1 MSDLKKNPW
10 DTYSPA
16 PVNPTSAPTAKNPW
30 DAYAAPADS
39 APTDSTPADSAPVT
53 PGRGGGAIPFAYR
66 TVADLGGAPVD
77 LVNWGLSK
85 FGVPVSK
92 EPFGGSASIENLLAK
107 YGETIRKP
115 MVPEVG
121 QEPKTLPEYIGSGLG
136 NAAGFLIP
144 GLSLARLAASSARP
158 VVAAVGRQL
167 ANAPVAAPLSY
178 TAAELASGAGSG
190 AGRYAAEQAAP
201 DSKLASFAGEILGG
215 LAPSATIPI
224 AKIATG
230 TGPAIAVGKFLTK
243 PFTEAGS
250 RVRAQNRVQSLVA
263 DPAFVARAMETPS
276 ISELTPA
283 QRAGDTGLLSL
294 EKAVAET
301 NAVKAQELRD
311 MAEAAQQTLL
321 KEARALGG
329 DPALTKAFFEARRS
343 QVGDSL
349 TASVNQARTRAQER
363 IAELDPKASAEDA
376 SRVVRGEFDK
386 AYDAARAQE
395 NRLWRDISQDVQ
407 VDTAPLFAKFDEIVS
422 STPRTQQQD
431 IPAYA
436 RSFLDKKNKERLNDL
451 ETPSELQ
458 GFRSE
463 LLAIE
468 RRARDAGDRNQARL
482 ARELADA
489 TLDAMSSMKNVGDS
503 YDAARSFSRQLN
515 ETFRQGPVGRLIDTT
530 GGALTVPP
538 EMTLTSL
545 IGGGGVRGGVAER
558 GIVAATGETPEVKT
572 AIQDFLTRDLRDRVV
587 TAEGRIKPEAA
598 ETWMR
603 RNETLL
609 EQYPDIRQGLTDA
622 LAAQAQVGRREGFEK
637 AISSQ
642 MRTAGGAPL
651 AQFLDDVSRV
661 FKAENPAEVAIS
673 LRRTAAK
680 DTSGQALL
688 GLRGAFVDDLFTR
701 ARSVTTEGEV
711 FRGSVIVDALKNPK
725 QRGAFEAVL
734 GADDLKRLEQIGNE
748 FVALERTRGNL
759 PSVGGVVGDIPNRI
773 LDTLARFGGAWF
785 GRLFGGLQE
794 SAIMSAR
801 SRDFMRSLTRDRAE
815 KLISKAVTD
824 PELFAALMRGNR
836 TVQQQDET
844 TRRLQG
850 WLAGPAGR
858 DLFNDESNESQQG
871 ANAVKNIYNS
881 VMNPESN
888 IAATQNLIN
897 SPQMRNRVGAVFEN
911 PAYAGLFT
919 AALNRE
925 AQFFHRADQ
934 KNGMGWDQSL
944 SSLVTNAVRNGNLSP
959 STAGRIEKLITS
971 NNPTNLAAAVKALET
986 ALQPKR

>member
-39 APTDSTPADSAPVT
+39 ASEDSASAET
-53 PGRGGGAIPFAYR
+53 GRGGGLAPFLNQII
-66 TVADLGGAPVD
+66 TSTLGAPVD
-77 LVNWGLSK
+77 LVNLGLSK

-92 EPFGGSASIENLLAK
+92 EPFGGSESFENLFAK
-107 YGETIRKP
+107 YGQMIKAP
-115 MVPEVG
+115 MVPRVG
-121 QEPKTLPEYIGSGLG
+121 QEAKTISEYIGSGLG
-136 NAAGFLIP
+136 NAASFMIP
-144 GLSLARLAASSARP
+144 GLGLARLAASSARP
-158 VVAAVGRQL
+158 IVSAVGRRI

-178 TAAELASGAGSG
+178 MAGELASGAGSG
-190 AGRYAAEQAAP
+190 LGRHAAEEAAP

-215 LAPSATIPI
+215 LSPNVAIPI

-230 TGPAIAVGKFLTK
+230 TGPTIAVGRFLTK

-250 RVRAQNRVQSLVA
+250 LTRAQNRVQSLVP
-263 DPAFVARAMETPS
+263 DPKSAARAMETPS
-276 ISELTPA
+276 VSELTPA
-283 QRAGDTGLLSL
+283 QRTGDPRLLAL

-301 NAVKAQELRD
+301 NAVKAQELSDR
-311 MAEAAQQTLL
+311 AAASQATLL
-321 KEARALGG
+321 NEARALGG

-349 TASVNQARTRAQER
+349 TASVNQARARAQER
-363 IAELDPKASAEDA
+363 IAKLDPKASAEDA

-451 ETPSELQ
+451 ETPIELQ

-489 TLDAMSSMKNVGDS
+489 TLDAMSSMKGVGDS

-530 GGALTVPP
+530 GGALTIHP
-538 EMTLTSL
+538 EMTLPSL
-545 IGGGGVRGGVAER
+545 IGTGGVRGGVAER
-558 GIVAATGETPEVKT
+558 GIVAATGENPEVKA

-637 AISSQ
+637 TISSQ
-642 MRTAGGAPL
+642 IRTAGGAPL

-661 FKAENPAEVAIS
+661 FKAENPAEVAVS

-680 DTSGQALL
+680 DTSGKALL
-688 GLRGAFVDDLFTR
+688 GLRGAFVDNLLAR

-773 LDTLARFGGAWF
+773 LDTLARFVGAWF
-785 GRLFGGLQE
+785 GRRVGGLQE
-794 SAIMSAR
+794 SALMSAR
-801 SRDFMRSLTRDRAE
+801 SRDWMRTLTRDRAE
-815 KLISKAVTD
+815 KLISRAVTD

-844 TRRLQG
+844 TRRLQA

-858 DLFNDESNESQQG
+858 DLFNDESNENQQG
-871 ANAVKNIYNS
+871 ANSVQNIYNS

-888 IAATQNLIN
+888 ITSTRNLIY
-897 SPQMRNRVGAVFEN
+897 SPQMKNKIEAFFEN
-911 PAYAGLFT
+911 PEYAGLFT
-919 AALNRE
+919 TALKRE
-925 AQFFHRADQ
+925 AQFFHRSKQ
-934 KNGMGWDQSL
+934 KNGTGYAGGWDQSL
-944 SSLVTNAVRNGNLSP
+944 SNLVTNAVRNGNLSP
-959 STAGRIEKLITS
+959 STASRISELLMSDDPKKV
-971 NNPTNLAAAVKALET
+971 AAAVKALENT
-986 ALQPKR
+986 RKK

>member
-1 MSDLKKNPW
+1 MSNLKKNPW

-107 YGETIRKP
+107 YGKTIGKP

-136 NAAGFLIP
+136 TATGFLIP

-158 VVAAVGRQL
+158 IVAAVGRQL

-215 LAPSATIPI
+215 LAPSAAIPI

-230 TGPAIAVGKFLTK
+230 TGPAIAVGRFLTK

-250 RVRAQNRVQSLVA
+250 LTRAQNRVQSLVP
-263 DPAFVARAMETPS
+263 DPEAAARAMETSS
-276 ISELTPA
+276 ISGLTPA
-283 QRAGDTGLLSL
+283 QLAGDIRLLSL

-301 NAVKAQELRD
+301 NAVKAQEIRD

-321 KEARALGG
+321 KKARALGG
-329 DPALTKAFFEARRS
+329 DPAPTKAFFEARLS
-343 QVGDSL
+343 QFGDSL

-363 IAELDPKASAEDA
+363 IAKLDPDASAEDA
-376 SRVVRGEFDK
+376 SRVVRSEFDK
-386 AYDAARAQE
+386 AYDASLTRE
-395 NRLWRDISQDVQ
+395 NKLWNEIPDDVK
-407 VDTAPLFAKFDEIVS
+407 VSTEDLFAKFDEIVS
-422 STPRTQQQD
+422 STPRASQKD
-431 IPAYA
+431 IPGIA
-436 RSFLDKKNKERLNDL
+436 RSLLTRNSKDSFSAFES
-451 ETPSELQ
+451 PIELQ
-458 GFRSE
+458 DLRSKLIYLQRKE
-463 LLAIE
+463 LNEATPDLS
-468 RRARDAGDRNQARL
+468 RARLIGNV
-482 ARELADA
+482 ADA
-489 TLDAMSSMKNVGDS
+489 TLDAMHSLENVGAS
-503 YDAARSFSRQLN
+503 YDVARNFSLRLN
-515 ETFRQGPVGRLIDTT
+515 ETFRGGPVGRLINTST
-530 GGALTVPP
+530 IPP

-603 RNETLL
+603 QNEALL
-609 EQYPDIRQGLTDA
+609 EQYPEIRQRLTDA
-622 LAAQAQVGRREGFEK
+622 LAAQAQVKTREGFEK
-637 AISSQ
+637 RISSQ

-734 GADDLKRLEQIGNE
+734 GADDLKRLEQIGKE
-748 FVALERTRGNL
+748 FVALERTRGDL
-759 PSVGGVVGDIPNRI
+759 PSVGGVVGDIPNRV
-773 LDTLARFGGAWF
+773 LDTLARFGGAKF
-785 GRLFGGLQE
+785 GASIGGLQE

-801 SRDFMRSLTRDRAE
+801 FRDWMRSLTRDRAE
-815 KLISKAVTD
+815 KLISRAVTD
-824 PELFAALMRGNR
+824 PKLFAALMRGNR

-897 SPQMRNRVGAVFEN
+897 SPQMRTRVGAVFEN

-925 AQFFHRADQ
+925 AQFFHRANQ
-934 KNGMGWDQSL
+934 KNSMGWDQSL
-944 SSLVTNAVRNGNLSP
+944 SSLVTNTVRNGNLSP

-971 NNPTNLAAAVKALET
+971 NDPTNVAAAVKALQN

>member
-1 MSDLKKNPW
+1 MASIEARGACAVAELTIDQKRALALAAARLRLEEN
-10 DTYSPA
+10 
-16 PVNPTSAPTAKNPW
+16 
-30 DAYAAPADS
+30 APADS
-39 APTDSTPADSAPVT
+39 APAT

-107 YGETIRKP
+107 YGETIGKP

-136 NAAGFLIP
+136 SAAGILIP

-190 AGRYAAEQAAP
+190 AGRYAAEEAAP

-215 LAPSATIPI
+215 LSPNVAIPI

-230 TGPAIAVGKFLTK
+230 TGPAIAVGRFLTK

-250 RVRAQNRVQSLVA
+250 LTRAQNRVQSLVP
-263 DPAFVARAMETPS
+263 DPEAAARAMETSS
-276 ISELTPA
+276 IGELTPA
-283 QRAGDTGLLSL
+283 QRTGDTRLLSL

-311 MAEAAQQTLL
+311 RAATSQETLL

-329 DPALTKAFFEARRS
+329 DPALTKAFFEARLS

-363 IAELDPKASAEDA
+363 IAKLDPNASAEDA

-395 NRLWRDISQDVQ
+395 NRLWGEIPQDVQ
-407 VDTAPLFAKFDEIVS
+407 VNTAPLFERFAKLVDD
-422 STPRTQQQD
+422 TPVTGQDD

-436 RSFLDKKNKERLNDL
+436 RKFLGQGEAKQLEETVSPATLQRMRSKLLEMERLAYREGRRTEGSTIGKIADDVL
-451 ETPSELQ
+451 ETMNSVPDMP
-458 GFRSE
+458 GPY
-463 LLAIE
+463 AV
-468 RRARDAGDRNQARL
+468 ARNFT
-482 ARELADA
+482 RELNQ
-489 TLDAMSSMKNVGDS
+489 T
-503 YDAARSFSRQLN
+503 YR
-515 ETFRQGPVGRLIDTT
+515 EGPVKALILKTDSSSYVPEE
-530 GGALTVPP
+530 LT
-538 EMTLTSL
+538 LSRL

-622 LAAQAQVGRREGFEK
+622 LAAQAQVRRREGFEK

-642 MRTAGGAPL
+642 MRTGGGAPL

-734 GADDLKRLEQIGNE
+734 GADDLKRLEQIGKE

-794 SAIMSAR
+794 SALMSAR

-815 KLISKAVTD
+815 KLISRAVTD

-897 SPQMRNRVGAVFEN
+897 SPQMRARVGAVFEN